1 MKIPSLVY
9 VIGKGKYFMQF
20 FTKIEKSYKI
30 RILLLETNISLTDIF
45 FKPLQTKLGLAQP
58 N

>member
-1 MKIPSLVY
+1 MKVSSLVCS
-9 VIGKGKYFMQF
+9 IGKGKYFMQF

-45 FKPLQTKLGLAQP
+45 LSRYKLSWV
-58 N
+58 

>member
-20 FTKIEKSYKI
+20 FKKIETSYKI